1 MWKNDKFEKLVKD
14 AAIEMD
20 AKKRLDLYRQ
30 AEQIITVDDPVM
42 IPLYWYT
49 RNTVTQPYIKR
60 TFSVGGHE
68 IFYNW
73 EVTQ

>member
-1 MWKNDKFEKLVKD
+1 
-14 AAIEMD
+14 
-20 AKKRLDLYRQ
+20 
-30 AEQIITVDDPVM
+30 M

-49 RNTVTQPYIKR
+49 RSTVTQPYIKR